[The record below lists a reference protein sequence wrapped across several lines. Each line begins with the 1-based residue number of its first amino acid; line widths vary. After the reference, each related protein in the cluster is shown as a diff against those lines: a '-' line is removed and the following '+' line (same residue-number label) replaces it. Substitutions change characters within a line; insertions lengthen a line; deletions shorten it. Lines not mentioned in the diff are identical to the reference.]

1 MPVKMLLKFIGLIL
15 TCIHT
20 LYIMSKLR
28 VFLNVLFDC
37 CIATFV
43 YCCALARDLTI
54 VFLHLGGQ
62 TSNRFLSH
70 RREAIHW
77 RFLLRTYTS
86 VEFSIPTILKN
97 YLKILFYFLFSKQN
111 YKLFYFTVFK
121 IILKSI
127 FILYSQN
134 TPTFAN
140 CFTQHWTIPYTYTIT
155 T

>member
-97 YLKILFYFLFSKQN
+97 YFKKTFLKILFSFDFQNNYFILLFSK
-111 YKLFYFTVFK
+111 
-121 IILKSI
+121 
-127 FILYSQN
+127 
-134 TPTFAN
+134 
-140 CFTQHWTIPYTYTIT
+140 
-155 T
+155 